1 MSRELLDN
9 VEDIT
14 TNAEL
19 ELESIAYESVGDI
32 ASKDLRKA
40 EVFKKWGVDFC
51 CGGKKILIEACKAAE
66 VDVADV
72 IEDLKQTSESAY
84 APVHDFTTWSLDFL
98 ADYIYNVHHKYVRQ
112 NAMLIEEL
120 ADKVAARHGD
130 VHPELRTLSVQLKP
144 FFEDLLH
151 HIEKEEQLVFPY
163 IKKLVEGGVVDN
175 AFTSIQS
182 PIQMMEEE
190 HEAAGDELR
199 EFRKLTAGYSLPA
212 DACNSY
218 RLLFNKIKEFENDLF
233 QHIHLENNIL
243 FPKALQLEDEVLN
256 GNNSN

>member
-1 MSRELLDN
+1 MRTEILDVVN
-9 VEDIT
+9 HNTVD
-14 TNAEL
+14 L
-19 ELESIAYESVGDI
+19 KSPLESIAYETVGDI

-51 CGGKKILIEACKAAE
+51 CGGKKTLIEACKAAA

-72 IEDLKQTSESAY
+72 IEDLKQTSGEAY

-112 NAMLIEEL
+112 NAMLIKGL
-120 ADKVAARHGD
+120 ADKVAASHGD
-130 VHPELRTLSVQLKP
+130 VHPELKTLLIQIKP

-151 HIEKEEQLVFPY
+151 HMEKEEQIVFQY
-163 IKKLVEGGVVDN
+163 IKRLVAGGVVDN
-175 AFTSIQS
+175 AFKSIKS
-182 PIQMMEEE
+182 PIQMMEME

-218 RLLFNKIKEFENDLF
+218 KLLFSKIKEFENDLF

-243 FPKALQLEDEVLN
+243 FPKALLLEEEVLQE
-256 GNNSN
+256 NNSN